1 MTYILKL
8 YFLAAD
14 MTNNQV
20 MITLLS
26 LSTFKYNSLVT
37 LEDLYM
43 VYQRRLQGKN
53 VAFFSES
60 LIILC
65 LLVQY
70 LMPVGRDSVAP
81 WERR

>member
-14 MTNNQV
+14 MPNNQV

-43 VYQRRLQGKN
+43 VYQRRLQGTN
-53 VAFFSES
+53 VAFFPEA
-60 LIILC
+60 
-65 LLVQY
+65 Y
-70 LMPVGRDSVAP
+70 LYFSS
-81 WERR
+81 

>member
-14 MTNNQV
+14 MPNNQV

-26 LSTFKYNSLVT
+26 LNTFKYNSLVT

-60 LIILC
+60 LLIFC
-65 LLVQY
+65 FLVQY
-70 LMPVGRDSVAP
+70 LTPVGRHSVAP
-81 WERR
+81 WERG

>member
-14 MTNNQV
+14 MPNNQV

-26 LSTFKYNSLVT
+26 LSTFKYNLLVT

-43 VYQRRLQGKN
+43 VYQRRLQGTN
-53 VAFFSES
+53 VAFFPEA
-60 LIILC
+60 
-65 LLVQY
+65 Y
-70 LMPVGRDSVAP
+70 LYFSS
-81 WERR
+81 

>member
-14 MTNNQV
+14 MPNNQV

-26 LSTFKYNSLVT
+26 LNTFKYNSLVT

-43 VYQRRLQGKN
+43 V
-53 VAFFSES
+53 
-60 LIILC
+60 
-65 LLVQY
+65 
-70 LMPVGRDSVAP
+70 
-81 WERR
+81 

>member
-1 MTYILKL
+1 MTYILEL
-8 YFLAAD
+8 YYLSAD
-14 MTNNQV
+14 MPNNQV

-60 LIILC
+60 LIIFC

>member
-1 MTYILKL
+1 MTYILNL

-14 MTNNQV
+14 MPNNQV

>member
-14 MTNNQV
+14 MPNNQV

-26 LSTFKYNSLVT
+26 LNTFKCNSLVT

-43 VYQRRLQGKN
+43 VYQRRLQGTN
-53 VAFFSES
+53 VAFFPEA
-60 LIILC
+60 
-65 LLVQY
+65 Y
-70 LMPVGRDSVAP
+70 LYFSS
-81 WERR
+81 

>member
-14 MTNNQV
+14 MPNNQV

-26 LSTFKYNSLVT
+26 LNTFKYNSLVT

-43 VYQRRLQGKN
+43 VYQRRLQGTN
-53 VAFFSES
+53 VAFFPEA
-60 LIILC
+60 
-65 LLVQY
+65 Y
-70 LMPVGRDSVAP
+70 LYFSS
-81 WERR
+81 